1 MALTG
6 ELVELSNFHTIENSP
21 QGVASSGTRLFL
33 LAMTRGYEV
42 DTTQTP
48 WTIASFTRAN
58 YANAD
63 NTFNNRNVRAA
74 TYRNRKILAVG
85 FSPNKVLLEIHPD
98 TGEPTSLGAIPNT
111 VSGAQGIAYN
121 PIDGKLYVIDAATD
135 ALWKITIAGPDNPNT
150 AERIGQATRFG
161 DWAERIPRGLT
172 WYRNQLVGIGLTTR
186 KLAVINTTDGT
197 AKPQGISTATVEK
210 NPFGLVTHAG
220 DLILVGGQHD
230 KIYRCRDVRWD
241 AAIPD
246 ITLDA
251 RETETLDLSTVS
263 QDAETYAFKTGYTPP
278 NWITR
283 NGAVLTINA
292 SDINADST
300 ETLEL
305 TVSRTVSGT
314 TFSEDT
320 EITVRVRAAT
330 TALQVKAPS
339 PDAASK
345 TFSYQGHPVALSVKI
360 HEQDVTNDLA
370 SVDDITSGIDYPNLT
385 EFRVGECSFTLRDL
399 HGDFAPNNPA
409 NFFTQHGGQ
418 RTGRNSPIEIEAG
431 FIVDGTRHTETIY
444 KGTILRL
451 VQDAKA
457 ATVKAICSDNFGDM
471 RKKTIAD
478 FGVSRHFRLL
488 EDTDQTDG
496 NGFYGIMDAIMP
508 ASDGSVSVSARV
520 GDALN
525 PVQKLETEGALN
537 PRNFIMDVQGV
548 RTEGGL
554 ILNPQVGYPQIRMK
568 SPYRYR
574 HVKDVVTDIL
584 THAGITDSSVEIP
597 EQEVDPH
604 FSSNGRV
611 NYDLLGTIGS
621 SNPITW
627 HGYVTDFL
635 YDATNRKWFFLF
647 NKHRNNPNG
656 FSQIIVY
663 DVATRTETK
672 LHGFSSATEV
682 WKFTKFGNN
691 LFILA
696 TTGGNYDANESGS
709 ENQIIQLDITSS
721 TETVFVPKTAALQ
734 PQLAHYYAGVGDI
747 HHLPDSRRQLIY
759 RQNDALYY
767 AYVDSANHQ
776 FGVAKVATAGATPS
790 SVISVNIDNYENHG
804 GLAFDI
810 DATGTLKGGM
820 TFLSG
825 GKSQIL
831 GFKKAL

>member
-6 ELVELSNFHTIENSP
+6 ELVELSNFNAIENSP
-21 QGVASSGTRLFL
+21 QGLASSGTRLFL

-42 DTTQTP
+42 NTTKTP
-48 WTIASFTRAN
+48 WTIATFTRAN

-63 NTFNNRNVRAA
+63 NTLNNQNIRAA
-74 TYRNRKILAVG
+74 TYRNGKILAVG

-121 PIDGKLYVIDAATD
+121 PTDEKLYVLDAATD
-135 ALWKITIAGPDNPNT
+135 ALWKITIAGPNNPNT
-150 AERIGQATRFG
+150 AERIGQATQFG

-186 KLAVINTTDGT
+186 KLAIINTTDGT
-197 AKPQGISTATVEK
+197 AKPQGISTATVEN

-292 SDINADST
+292 PDINTDRT

-305 TVSRTVSGT
+305 TASRTVSGT
-314 TFSEDT
+314 PFSEDT

-330 TALQVKAPS
+330 AP
-339 PDAASK
+339 PIKVPGTDAASK
-345 TFSYQGHPVALSVKI
+345 TFSYQGHPIALTAKI
-360 HEQDVTNDLA
+360 HNQDVTSDLA
-370 SVDDITSGIDYPNLT
+370 SVDDIGQGIDYPNLT
-385 EFRVGECSFTLRDL
+385 EFRVGEASFTLRDI
-399 HGDFAPNNPA
+399 HGDFSPNNPS
-409 NFFTQHGGQ
+409 NFFTRNGGR

-431 FIVDGTRHTETIY
+431 FIVDGTPHTETVF
-444 KGTILRL
+444 KGTIIRI
-451 VQDAKA
+451 VQDATG
-457 ATVKAICSDNFGDM
+457 ATVKVVCTDNFGDM

-478 FGVSRHFRLL
+478 FGIPRHFMLTEAL
-488 EDTDQTDG
+488 EQTAE
-496 NGFYGIMDAIMP
+496 NGAYPIMDAMLP
-508 ASDGSVSVSARV
+508 ASDGSVSLATRV
-520 GDALN
+520 GETIQ
-525 PVQKLETEGALN
+525 PVQKLQTEGTLN
-537 PRNFIMDVQGV
+537 PRNFIIDREGV

-554 ILNPQVGYPQIRMK
+554 IVNRGIGYPQIRMK

-574 HVKDVVTDIL
+574 HSKDIITDIL
-584 THAGITDSSVEIP
+584 THAGIEHSEIEIP
-597 EQEVDPH
+597 AQDVDSH

-611 NYDLLGTIGS
+611 NYDLIGNIGS
-621 SNPITW
+621 SNPVTW
-627 HGYVTDFL
+627 NGYVTDFL
-635 YDATNRKWFFLF
+635 HDADNDKWYFLY
-647 NKHRNNPNG
+647 NKHRANPNG
-656 FSQIIVY
+656 FSQVITY
-663 DVATRTETK
+663 DTRTRTYTK
-672 LHGFSSATEV
+672 LHGFRSATEV
-682 WKFTKFGNN
+682 WKFTKSGNS
-691 LFILA
+691 LYILA
-696 TTGGNYDANESGS
+696 STGGNYDANEASS
-709 ENQIIQLDITSS
+709 ENQIIQLDITGP
-721 TETVFVPKTAALQ
+721 TETVFVAHTVSLK
-734 PQLAHYYAGVGDI
+734 PQLSHYYAGVGSI
-747 HHLPDSRRQLIY
+747 FMKPDSRRQLIY
-759 RQNDALYY
+759 HQNALHY
-767 AYVDSANHQ
+767 AFVDRANRTC
-776 FGVAKVATAGATPS
+776 GIAKATAQNTTTA
-790 SVISVNIDNYENHG
+790 VITINQDNHG
-804 GLAFDI
+804 NHAGITFSI
-810 DATGTLKGGM
+810 DTNGILKGGT
-820 TFLSG
+820 TFVSG

>member
-6 ELVELSNFHTIENSP
+6 ELVELSNFNAIEDSP

-42 DTTQTP
+42 DTTKTP
-48 WTIASFTRAN
+48 WTIATFTRAD

-63 NTFNNRNVRAA
+63 NTLNNRNIRAA
-74 TYRNRKILAVG
+74 TYRNGKILVVG
-85 FSPNKVLLEIHPD
+85 FSPNKVLLEIDPD

-121 PIDGKLYVIDAATD
+121 PTDQKLYVLDAATD
-135 ALWKITIAGPDNPNT
+135 ALWKITIAGPDDANT
-150 AERIGQATRFG
+150 AERIGQATHFG

-186 KLAVINTTDGT
+186 KLAIINTTDGT
-197 AKPQGISTATVEK
+197 AKPQGISTSTVEN
-210 NPFGLVTHAG
+210 NPFGLVAHAG

-263 QDAETYAFKTGYTPP
+263 QDAETYTFKTGYTPP

-292 SDINADST
+292 PDINADST

-305 TVSRTVSGT
+305 TASRTVSGT

-330 TALQVKAPS
+330 APPIKVPS
-339 PDAASK
+339 PDAGPK
-345 TFSYQGHPVALSVKI
+345 TFSYQGNPVATTIKI
-360 HEQDVTNDLA
+360 HDQDVT
-370 SVDDITSGIDYPNLT
+370 DDTLLVEDIVQGVDYPNLT
-385 EFRVGECSFTLRDL
+385 EFRVGEASVTLRDV
-399 HGDFAPNNPA
+399 HGDFSPNNPS

-431 FIVDGTRHTETIY
+431 FIVDGTTHTATIF
-444 KGTILRL
+444 KGTIIRL

-457 ATVKAICSDNFGDM
+457 ATVKAVCSDNFGDM

-478 FGVSRHFRLL
+478 FGISRHFMLVA
-488 EDTDQTDG
+488 DTEPSGG
-496 NGFYGIMDAIMP
+496 NGFYPILRAAMP
-508 ASDGSVSVSARV
+508 ASDGSVSLARRT
-520 GDALN
+520 GETLK
-525 PVQKLETEGALN
+525 PVQKLETEGTLN
-537 PRNFIMDVQGV
+537 PRNFIVDAAGV

-554 ILNPQVGYPQIRMK
+554 IVDRQVGYPQLRMK

-574 HVKDVVTDIL
+574 HIKDVITDIL
-584 THAGITDSSVEIP
+584 NHAGITDSEINIP
-597 EQEVDPH
+597 AQDVDSH

-611 NYDLLGTIGS
+611 NYDLLGTIAS
-621 SNPITW
+621 SNPMTW
-627 HGYVTDFL
+627 RGYVTDFL
-635 YDATNRKWFFLF
+635 FDATDSKWYFLYNR
-647 NKHRNNPNG
+647 HRNNPNG
-656 FSQIIVY
+656 LSQVIVY
-663 DVATRTETK
+663 EETTRTYTK
-672 LHGFSSATEV
+672 LHQFASAVEV
-682 WKFTKFGNN
+682 WKFTKSGNS
-691 LFILA
+691 LYILA
-696 TTGGNYDANESGS
+696 STGGNYDANEPSS
-709 ENQIIQLDITSS
+709 ENKIIQLDISGTP
-721 TETVFVPKTAALQ
+721 TATDFVAETATLQ
-734 PQLAHYYAGVGDI
+734 PQLSHYYAGVGSV
-747 HHLPDSRRQLIY
+747 HHKPDSRRQLIY
-759 RQNDALYY
+759 RQNALYY
-767 AYVDSANHQ
+767 AYCDRANSQ
-776 FGVAKVATAGATPS
+776 FGVAKATAANVAPT
-790 SVISVNIDNYENHG
+790 SVVSLNIDNYENHG
-804 GLAFDI
+804 GIGFDI
-810 DATGTLKGGM
+810 DASGVLHGAT

-825 GKSQIL
+825 AKSQTL
-831 GFKKAL
+831 VFKKAL

>member
-6 ELVELSNFHTIENSP
+6 ELVELSNFNTIENSP

-48 WTIASFTRAN
+48 WTIAAFTRAN

-63 NTFNNRNVRAA
+63 NTLNNRNVRAA
-74 TYRNRKILAVG
+74 TYRNGKILAVG
-85 FSPNKVLLEIHPD
+85 FSPNKVLLEIDPD
-98 TGEPTSLGAIPNT
+98 TGEPTSLGAMPNT

-121 PIDGKLYVIDAATD
+121 PTDQKLYVLDAATD
-135 ALWKITIAGPDNPNT
+135 ALWKITIAGPDDPNT
-150 AERIGQATRFG
+150 AERIGQATHFG

-292 SDINADST
+292 SDINTDST

-330 TALQVKAPS
+330 ALQVKVPS

-345 TFSYQGHPVALSVKI
+345 TFSYQGHPVALTVKI

-385 EFRVGECSFTLRDL
+385 EFRVGECSFTLRDV
-399 HGDFAPNNPA
+399 HGDFAPNNPS

-496 NGFYGIMDAIMP
+496 NGFYPILSAIMP
-508 ASDGSVSVSARV
+508 ASEGSVSVSARV

-525 PVQKLETEGALN
+525 QVQKLETEGALN

-584 THAGITDSSVEIP
+584 THAGITDSRVEIP
-597 EQEVDPH
+597 EQDVDPH

-635 YDATNRKWFFLF
+635 YDTANRKWYFFY
-647 NKHRNNPNG
+647 NKHRQNPNG
-656 FSQIIVY
+656 FSQVIVY

-682 WKFTKFGNN
+682 WKFTKSGNN

-721 TETVFVPKTAALQ
+721 TETVFVPQTAAL
-734 PQLAHYYAGVGDI
+734 
-747 HHLPDSRRQLIY
+747 
-759 RQNDALYY
+759 
-767 AYVDSANHQ
+767 
-776 FGVAKVATAGATPS
+776 ATAIGALLRRCGQHS
-790 SVISVNIDNYENHG
+790 S
-804 GLAFDI
+804 
-810 DATGTLKGGM
+810 
-820 TFLSG
+820 
-825 GKSQIL
+825 
-831 GFKKAL
+831 